1 MCRYKTLNETTS
13 SCLGGD
19 NLLGLK
25 VMEND
30 ANITVGDIIVGR
42 ESGSFLGKVSNK
54 KSFLE
59 AMQFYKINQ
68 ASRTLISPSNPID
81 RGAASD

>member
-1 MCRYKTLNETTS
+1 MFIIHLCRYKTLNETTS

-25 VMEND
+25 IMEND
-30 ANITVGDIIVGR
+30 ANVAVGDIIVGR

-59 AMQFYKINQ
+59 AMQFYKNKPGFKDTADQ
-68 ASRTLISPSNPID
+68 TP
-81 RGAASD
+81 

>member
-1 MCRYKTLNETTS
+1 
-13 SCLGGD
+13 
-19 NLLGLK
+19 
-25 VMEND
+25 MEND

-59 AMQFYKINQ
+59 AMQFYKNKPDFKDTDQ
-68 ASRTLISPSNPID
+68 SLYPHRGVAST
-81 RGAASD
+81 

>member
-1 MCRYKTLNETTS
+1 MILGLMVFYFFSHILVHIYLCRYKTLNETTS

-25 VMEND
+25 IMEKD
-30 ANITVGDIIVGR
+30 ANVTVGDIIVGR

-54 KSFLE
+54 IIF
-59 AMQFYKINQ
+59 
-68 ASRTLISPSNPID
+68 
-81 RGAASD
+81 